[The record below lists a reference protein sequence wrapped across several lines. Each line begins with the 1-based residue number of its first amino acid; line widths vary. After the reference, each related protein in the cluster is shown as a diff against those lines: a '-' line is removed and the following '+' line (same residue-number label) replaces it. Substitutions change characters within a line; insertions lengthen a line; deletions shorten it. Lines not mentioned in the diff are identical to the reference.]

1 MFAKRESSG
10 ILESYMV
17 TGITQMTLQGV
28 KKQRNLK
35 GTHVERHFAYP
46 DTFNVSENH
55 FDGVVP
61 HLIWASGT
69 VHDPRFTV

>member
-1 MFAKRESSG
+1 MDNGPVNFDFPLIYNYTKIVFAKRE
-10 ILESYMV
+10 LLA

-35 GTHVERHFAYP
+35 GTHLERHFAYP
-46 DTFNVSENH
+46 DTFNVSENY

-61 HLIWASGT
+61 I
-69 VHDPRFTV
+69 